1 MVGLCEAPSSGQEV
15 MHLTCHFS
23 FHVFLGF
30 DKEEVKETCQFFS
43 TSCTRAERSLL
54 ALLLDLVVSC
64 HYTYNL
70 TCGSWSG
77 LFLRTGIVSS
87 DMSYE
92 CKSFVH

>member
-23 FHVFLGF
+23 FHVFLSFG
-30 DKEEVKETCQFFS
+30 KEEVKETCQFFFYFLHKS
-43 TSCTRAERSLL
+43 KAIIV
-54 ALLLDLVVSC
+54 ALLLDLVLSC

-77 LFLRTGIVSS
+77 LVLHTGIVSS